1 MIFQNTIIEGY
12 WIADNGSRIRI
23 KDTVFNICRDSFY
36 NGETDLIYMDNG
48 KKFKVS
54 EYGTFTI
61 E

>member
-23 KDTVFNICRDSFY
+23 KDTVFNICSDSFY